1 MKKKTREKGKWV
13 NNEFACEKR
22 EIEEMMEREIWVSR
36 LEARRRGQRF
46 LGEVEKGRGCLG
58 RREMRWRSEGR
69 KPGKN
74 RALRTQRN
82 EEKKMLWFNDTVS
95 SFIIII
101 MHMESPCACMKERL

>member
-22 EIEEMMEREIWVSR
+22 EIEEMMEREVWVSR

-58 RREMRWRSEGR
+58 RRKMRSRSEGR
-69 KPGKN
+69 KPGKD
-74 RALRTQRN
+74 RAIRTQRN
-82 EEKKMLWFNDTVS
+82 EEKKMLRFNDAVS